1 MPTAT
6 KTRKVE
12 QPKRDRSGR
21 YRLPSGENLM
31 SVTTI
36 LSNGIPKPALVNW
49 AAREVAASAMD
60 SLPRLIKASRD
71 PAKRTEATRWLQN
84 AANQK
89 RDTAATLGSE
99 VHAHIEAKILG
110 QPIPEPSADCVP
122 FLEQLAAFEADFSPK
137 WEASELVVAN
147 RTDGWAGTLDWMAY
161 IAAIGPLL
169 IMGDTKTGKGV
180 YPEAGLQMAAYR
192 RAECLFLK
200 DGSELPMP
208 ATDSAVV
215 LHIRPEGYRL
225 VPVRSDDTAYA
236 TFLHARDIAQWVKGG
251 SEGAVGDPIQP
262 LIVEDTPLEVA
273 V

>member
-1 MPTAT
+1 MPTA
-6 KTRKVE
+6 RKPV

-21 YRLPSGENLM
+21 YRLPTGENLM

-71 PAKRTEATRWLQN
+71 PDKRAEVTRWLQN

-99 VHAHIEAKILG
+99 VHRHIEARILD
-110 QPIPEPSADCVP
+110 QPIPEPSADCIP
-122 FLEQLAAFEADFSPK
+122 FLEQLAAFEEDFAPQ
-137 WEASELVVAN
+137 WEASEMVVAN
-147 RTDGWAGTLDWMAY
+147 RTDGWAGTLDWLAY
-161 IAAIGPLL
+161 IPAIGPLL
-169 IMGDTKTGKGV
+169 FMGDTKTGKGV

-192 RAECLFLK
+192 KAECLFLK
-200 DGSELPMP
+200 NGTEMPMP
-208 ATDSAVV
+208 ETAGAVV
-215 LHIRPEGYRL
+215 LHIRPDGYRL
-225 VPVRSDDTAYA
+225 VPVRSDDDAYA
-236 TFLHARDIAQWVKGG
+236 VFLHARDIASWVKDG
-251 SEGAVGDPIQP
+251 SDGAVGDPIQP
-262 LIVEDTPLEVA
+262 LVTEDPPLEVA